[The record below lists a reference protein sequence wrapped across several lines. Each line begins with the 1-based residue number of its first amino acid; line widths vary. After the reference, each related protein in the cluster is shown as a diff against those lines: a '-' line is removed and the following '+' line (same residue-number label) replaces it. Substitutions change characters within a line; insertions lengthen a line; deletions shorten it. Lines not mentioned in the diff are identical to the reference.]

1 MQTLNRWERA
11 IERWEASLLA
21 KVVRGEPV
29 ELLGALKRE
38 CDSHT
43 VVCGPTRVVV
53 PNVYDV
59 ELAEP
64 VHEELTRRGCHV
76 GQELTDHLMRH
87 AEDKGY
93 EWAGPLTVHV
103 SRSDRV
109 PNGRYRVVGRP
120 MAHIRADTF
129 ADATA

>member
-21 KVVRGEPV
+21 KMARSEPV
-29 ELLGALKRE
+29 ELLDALKRE
-38 CDSHT
+38 CDSHA

-59 ELAEP
+59 ELADA
-64 VHEELTRRGCHV
+64 VHEELTRRGCRV
-76 GQELTDHLMRH
+76 GQVLTDRLMRH

-93 EWAGPLTVHV
+93 EWAGPLAVRV

-120 MAHIRADTF
+120 MRHIRADAFT
-129 ADATA
+129 DAAA

>member
-11 IERWEASLLA
+11 IARWEESLLA
-21 KVVRGEPV
+21 KVVRSEPV

-38 CDSHT
+38 CDSHA

-59 ELAEP
+59 ELADA
-64 VHEELTRRGCHV
+64 VHEELTRRGCQV
-76 GQELTDHLMRH
+76 GQELTDRLARH

-103 SRSDRV
+103 SRSGRV
-109 PNGRYRVVGRP
+109 PNGRYRVAGRP
-120 MAHIRADTF
+120 MAHIRADRF
-129 ADATA
+129 ADAPG

>member
-11 IERWEASLLA
+11 IARWEESLLA
-21 KVVRGEPV
+21 KVVRSEPV

-38 CDSHT
+38 CDSHA

-59 ELAEP
+59 ELAGA
-64 VHEELTRRGCHV
+64 VHEELTRRGCQV
-76 GQELTDHLMRH
+76 GQELTDRLVRH
-87 AEDKGY
+87 AEGKGY

-103 SRSDRV
+103 SRSGRV
-109 PNGRYRVVGRP
+109 PNGRYRVAGRP

-129 ADATA
+129 ADAPA

>member
-11 IERWEASLLA
+11 IARWEESLLA
-21 KVVRGEPV
+21 KVVRSEPV

-38 CDSHT
+38 CDSHA

-59 ELAEP
+59 ELADA
-64 VHEELTRRGCHV
+64 VHEELTRRGCQV
-76 GQELTDHLMRH
+76 GQELTDRLVRH

-103 SRSDRV
+103 SRSSRV
-109 PNGRYRVVGRP
+109 PNGRYRVTGRP

-129 ADATA
+129 ADAPA